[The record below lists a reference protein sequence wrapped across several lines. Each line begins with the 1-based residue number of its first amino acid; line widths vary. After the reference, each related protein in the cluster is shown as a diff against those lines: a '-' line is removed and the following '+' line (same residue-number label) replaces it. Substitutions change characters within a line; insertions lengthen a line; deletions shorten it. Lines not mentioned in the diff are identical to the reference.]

1 MTSDQQVAAP
11 APGQLVTV
19 RNRQW
24 VAADVSRGEVAS
36 TTGPDVWT
44 RFFDLRRC
52 QPGVPGDQAFLL
64 DLAL

>member
-24 VAADVSRGEVAS
+24 DAADVSRGEVA
-36 TTGPDVWT
+36 
-44 RFFDLRRC
+44 R
-52 QPGVPGDQAFLL
+52 Q
-64 DLAL
+64 